1 MSPQFATGPARS
13 AENGTPA
20 FRPPAGSLEQQA
32 RLYSGLVLFA
42 FALTHFL
49 NHALGLV
56 SLETMHDV
64 QQWRWMV
71 TRSLPGTVVLGGALL
86 VHIAL
91 GLYRLA
97 TRATFRM
104 APWELAQIALGI
116 VIPFLLLPHIVNTR
130 IARSFFGVNDNYLYE
145 LARLWPMNAFW
156 QSVLLIAVWTHG
168 CIGIHHWLKL
178 DPRYRRLLPALVFL
192 AIAIPMLALGGFMV
206 TGRAVA
212 ALADKPDALREI
224 KDLTRW
230 PAAGDQAA
238 LADYRLL
245 VRIAFGAALAATAG
259 IIAWR
264 RFNQTSAP
272 RIAITYV
279 GGPTVS
285 AAVGPSLLEISRMS
299 KVPHA
304 TACGGRARC
313 STCRVR
319 IEEGADKLPPP
330 AFAEAFTLASI
341 GAPPD
346 VRLACQIR
354 PQAPLTVTR
363 LVREPLLAAP
373 QPDHRDSDA
382 VGAEKNLA
390 IMMLD
395 MREFTRMSQGRLPY
409 DVVYVL
415 NEFFAVAGS
424 AIVSNG
430 GWIDKF
436 MGDGLLAVFGREQGV
451 EAGSRQALCA
461 ARAIDLALDHV
472 NAKLAGELGRPLKV
486 GMGIHAGSCLIG
498 RIGYGPSLDMT
509 VIGNP
514 VNIASRLEQL
524 AKVNGFQ
531 IVVSKQVA
539 DHAGWAGYESQLMR
553 VEVRGVVAD
562 MEVVGIARGRD
573 LPASILA
580 GPPAAAVAPA
590 RGRRA

>member
-1 MSPQFATGPARS
+1 MSPQIATGPARS
-13 AENGTPA
+13 AESSVPA

-56 SLETMHDV
+56 SLETMHEV
-64 QQWRWMV
+64 QQWRWLV
-71 TRSLPGTVVLGGALL
+71 TRSAVGTIVLGGALL

-145 LARLWPMNAFW
+145 LARLWPGSAFW
-156 QSVLLIAVWTHG
+156 QSVLLVAVWTHG

-178 DPRYRRLLPALVFL
+178 DPRYRRVLPGLVFL
-192 AIAIPMLALGGFMV
+192 AIAVPMLALGGFMV

-245 VRIAFGAALAATAG
+245 VRIVFGALLAATAG
-259 IIAWR
+259 VIAWR
-264 RFNQTSAP
+264 RYSQTSAP
-272 RIAITYV
+272 RVAITYV

-285 AAVGPSLLEISRMS
+285 APVGPSLLEISRMS

-319 IEEGADKLPPP
+319 IEEGADKLPAP

-341 GAPPD
+341 GAPPN

-354 PQAPLTVTR
+354 PQGPLTVTR
-363 LVREPLLAAP
+363 LVREPLLAAGGL
-373 QPDHRDSDA
+373 DHRDGDA

-451 EAGSRQALCA
+451 EVGSRQALCA

-472 NAKLAGELGRPLKV
+472 NAKLAGELGRPLRV

-580 GPPAAAVAPA
+580 GPPADAAPA